1 MSESVSVLV
10 SVSVSVLVSFSAFSF
25 SFVLGRGVL
34 AVLRLTA
41 NTWPIVAP
49 APSRTLARDA
59 AASAGDGRTMPVSRS
74 SASPRDSHL
83 EKSTKCKKNEC

>member
-1 MSESVSVLV
+1 MSESVSV

-25 SFVLGRGVL
+25 SFVFGLGVF

-49 APSRTLARDA
+49 VPSRTLARDA
-59 AASAGDGRTMPVSRS
+59 AASVGDGQTMPVSRS

-83 EKSTKCKKNEC
+83 EKSTKCKKNER